1 MEENPNQDPS
11 AITAADATST
21 TTTNLNDLSQDIL
34 LHILSFLPTLESI
47 TTSLI
52 SKKWKYLWLEFI
64 YEDRYG
70 CHVDSWVRYAIRNRV
85 SELDLDFFIDESFH
99 IVESEGRR
107 DYDFPFSA
115 PRNGKIYMTD
125 DMVLNWLKAC
135 PNIEVLKL
143 ENCYGMENLRLCSEK
158 LKRLGLSSFYTAERE
173 LYLELD
179 CPNLV
184 WLGIDCVETG
194 EFCIKNLS
202 SLIEFRTSIAHK
214 TEHYGHWF
222 KVVKQLHRIA
232 HIKHLVVQNWWRK
245 LATKDGIPKDFLLHN
260 LKHLELQTGYTQY
273 DLLGMAALLELCPN
287 LETMIL
293 DPLYKIDDDESLSE
307 ELLNKPIHFS
317 IPSLKEVKLKV
328 IPGENQIKLFN
339 LWPS

>member
-1 MEENPNQDPS
+1 M
-11 AITAADATST
+11 AAM
-21 TTTNLNDLSQDIL
+21 
-34 LHILSFLPTLESI
+34 
-47 TTSLI
+47 LI
-52 SKKWKYLWLEFI
+52 P
-64 YEDRYG
+64 R
-70 CHVDSWVRYAIRNRV
+70 VRYAIRNRV
-85 SELDLDFFIDESFH
+85 SKLDLDFFIDESFH
-99 IVESEGRR
+99 IVESKE
-107 DYDFPFSA
+107 DAIMISLFSLLEM
-115 PRNGKIYMTD
+115 IYMTD
-125 DMVLNWLKAC
+125 DMVLNLLKAC
-135 PNIEVLKL
+135 PNI
-143 ENCYGMENLRLCSEK
+143 EK

-245 LATKDGIPKDFLLHN
+245 LAAKDGIPKDFLLHN
-260 LKHLELQTGYTQY
+260 LKHLELQTRYTQY

-307 ELLNKPIHFS
+307 ELLNKPIHFR

-328 IPGENQIKLFN
+328 IPEKIKIKLFN
-339 LWPS
+339 LWPSRKSKELSLDKIVLVPLYSGISLTKKASKSVSMVGCLCSAVALSPIGSPSLNIFAYSFS